1 MTKLSLSFLV
11 ESDKTFTFFLDGKR
25 QPLLSPLHQGFLLPG
40 SMVMIPSFFKEFGE
54 PPYQRPHCPPH
65 LLYCILSI
73 LTPPSSVRLFIKIGP
88 RKFSMFTLSVT
99 CLSRLLSWTP
109 VTFMEKFRSPLLLWW
124 CAAWSLRTDLFSS
137 CAWRFARCS
146 SPRVKAFL
154 PVSPKYSQTL
164 SPHSSQINEYVTPSR
179 RQSPPSSVRQGKHSW
194 RPHLSPDHG
203 FDLRNFCSKVIPD
216 FSTILNFES

>member
-1 MTKLSLSFLV
+1 MTKLLLSFLV

-88 RKFSMFTLSVT
+88 WSPFFNGEGLIQARPTSMISFSEYI
-99 CLSRLLSWTP
+99 LLFASGY
-109 VTFMEKFRSPLLLWW
+109 FRHLLGQ
-124 CAAWSLRTDLFSS
+124 
-137 CAWRFARCS
+137 CS
-146 SPRVKAFL
+146 
-154 PVSPKYSQTL
+154 
-164 SPHSSQINEYVTPSR
+164 HI
-179 RQSPPSSVRQGKHSW
+179 
-194 RPHLSPDHG
+194 
-203 FDLRNFCSKVIPD
+203 
-216 FSTILNFES
+216 